1 MSFSSL
7 VCSRY
12 SVSSRVLTWPSTGSM
27 SISLNTSCKGVFVR
41 KVNRGD
47 RYKVYVNI
55 FPGPIW
61 MGESL
66 EYKTLILLRLRNQRW
81 KGRLGNSADYECSR
95 LSTPIAAK
103 DVWRNVPPSNVIS
116 AVIIIHSKYFSAS
129 DGLRSLNSSMQ
140 RQSGMHIINVIF
152 VDYIEGVQRAAAI
165 FCKSDYHYTFSV
177 SIMLDSFGLETLETR
192 RKLSRLCKM
201 YKIIHGLVDLN
212 IHNYLQ
218 FSKETITWN
227 SHVYK
232 FQTPFGS
239 IVLTN

>member
-1 MSFSSL
+1 
-7 VCSRY
+7 
-12 SVSSRVLTWPSTGSM
+12 
-27 SISLNTSCKGVFVR
+27 
-41 KVNRGD
+41 
-47 RYKVYVNI
+47 
-55 FPGPIW
+55 
-61 MGESL
+61 
-66 EYKTLILLRLRNQRW
+66 
-81 KGRLGNSADYECSR
+81 
-95 LSTPIAAK
+95 
-103 DVWRNVPPSNVIS
+103 
-116 AVIIIHSKYFSAS
+116 
-129 DGLRSLNSSMQ
+129 MQ

-212 IHNYLQ
+212 IYNYLQ
-218 FSKETITWN
+218 FSKETRTCN